1 MHALGKKYKVRRRGP
16 AGAGQG
22 RARDSRTDRLAR
34 TRTNNQFR
42 VVVEESHSLGVLGA
56 TGRGVSEHFGLEPR
70 DIDILIASLSPAL
83 SSVGGICAG
92 SHLVCDHQRL
102 NGAGYVFSASLP
114 PFLATAALRG
124 LDLLRGD
131 PGLAGRA
138 RANAAELRAA
148 LAGAPGLVPVAGA
161 ADAPVLQLRLAGA
174 DDEAAHREVAAALL
188 EDGVLVDVPAR
199 SPLEAKGGSPW
210 APPPALRL
218 FVGAA
223 HEPADLRRA
232 AACVRRRV
240 AQAEGA
246 AGRA

>member
-1 MHALGKKYKVRRRGP
+1 M
-16 AGAGQG
+16 
-22 RARDSRTDRLAR
+22 AR

-174 DDEAAHREVAAALL
+174 GADDEAAHREVAATLL

>member
-1 MHALGKKYKVRRRGP
+1 M
-16 AGAGQG
+16 
-22 RARDSRTDRLAR
+22 
-34 TRTNNQFR
+34 
-42 VVVEESHSLGVLGA
+42 VVEESHSLGVLGP

-148 LAGAPGLVPVAGA
+148 LAGAPGLLPVAGA
-161 ADAPVLQLRLAGA
+161 MDAPVLQLRLAGA

-223 HEPADLRRA
+223 HEPADLIRA

-240 AQAEGA
+240 AQVAGA